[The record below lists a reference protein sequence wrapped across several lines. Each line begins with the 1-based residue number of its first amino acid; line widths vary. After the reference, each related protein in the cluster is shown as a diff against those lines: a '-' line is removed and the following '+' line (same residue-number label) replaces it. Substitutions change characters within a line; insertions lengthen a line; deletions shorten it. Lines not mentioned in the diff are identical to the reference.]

1 MPKTQ
6 PKPDRTQ
13 QELSAIH
20 ALRENPR
27 TPEALAQLRRALADK
42 SNFVV
47 AAAAEVVAAA
57 ELVELLPLLREAFA
71 RFMINPE
78 KSDKGCKAKL
88 AIADALY
95 RNESQDEALFRS
107 GLHHRQME
115 PIWGGRQDTAAELRG
130 LCALALAQI
139 GLPGVIEDLAELLAD
154 PEVTTRAL
162 CLRALGASGR
172 EEALPLLRYKLRI
185 GDEAGEVMLE
195 CCAALLSLAP
205 RRALPVLAQVLE
217 QADDARSEAA
227 ALALGQSR
235 HEDAL
240 PLLQAFAQ
248 RRPVPDRR
256 VALVAIAMLRSPA
269 AISHLVDLV
278 ATAPLSLATQAVR
291 ALAVHRYDAA
301 LHARVREA
309 AQVRD
314 EAALVGEC
322 EEAFAGR

>member
-42 SNFVV
+42 SSFVV

>member
-71 RFMINPE
+71 RFMISPE

-301 LHARVREA
+301 LLARVREA

>member
-27 TPEALAQLRRALADK
+27 TPEALAQLRQALADK
-42 SNFVV
+42 SSFVV

-57 ELVELLPLLREAFA
+57 ELAELLPLLREAFA

-115 PIWGGRQDTAAELRG
+115 PIWGGMQDTAAELRG

-139 GLPGVIEDLAELLAD
+139 GMPGVIEDLAELLAD
-154 PEVTTRAL
+154 PEVTARAL

-195 CCAALLSLAP
+195 CCAALLALAP
-205 RRALPVLAQVLE
+205 RRTLPVLAQVLE
-217 QADDARSEAA
+217 QSDEARSEAA

-248 RRPVPDRR
+248 RRPVPERR

-269 AISHLVDLV
+269 ATSHLLDLV

-301 LHARVREA
+301 LHARVRAA
-309 AQVRD
+309 AQARD
-314 EAALVGEC
+314 EAALVREC